1 VARKPRGKAR
11 PLIGV
16 LISLTRDVRE
26 GPHGSVYPRTKVLT
40 RSLREYRNFGKDCLQ
55 TQWLLS
61 SHALWVC
68 MPQEAA
74 LLARGCHPFSATANH
89 PQHTGPCS
97 VRRRRSNY
105 GRPTPSGWYTFLLA
119 PMICPAASSF
129 VLHRNRI
136 RTEALSARLAR
147 SAGLRT
153 IIFPSTPL
161 ERYIFSPSPPPR
173 VRSPLGFSVRAPGW
187 ICGQLGGAAAHPVS
201 AALRSQKRPNEDD
214 DADTT
219 HSRRRPGT
227 TPVRV
232 CVRS

>member
-1 VARKPRGKAR
+1 MLAYQINFFR
-11 PLIGV
+11 I
-16 LISLTRDVRE
+16 
-26 GPHGSVYPRTKVLT
+26 HGTS
-40 RSLREYRNFGKDCLQ
+40 DCPDP

-161 ERYIFSPSPPPR
+161 ERYYFFTLSSPASSITVRIFRARAWMDLRPTRWSRGPSGLC
-173 VRSPLGFSVRAPGW
+173 RSPQSKTAERGR
-187 ICGQLGGAAAHPVS
+187 
-201 AALRSQKRPNEDD
+201 
-214 DADTT
+214 
-219 HSRRRPGT
+219 
-227 TPVRV
+227 
-232 CVRS
+232 